1 MSNQEKFFGLAY
13 KVLLVIS
20 ILYCINM
27 YFTIRVAN
35 ITLNEMKRQL
45 SEQKQIESLMN
56 MHQMRYEDYQE

>member
-35 ITLNEMKRQL
+35 ITLKEMKKQVQQL
-45 SEQKQIESLMN
+45 EQMDYLNTMQ
-56 MHQMRYEDYQE
+56 QMRYENYGE

>member
-13 KVLLVIS
+13 KVLLVFC

-45 SEQKQIESLMN
+45 HELEQSDLLDTMRS
-56 MHQMRYEDYQE
+56 MRYENYEE

>member
-13 KVLLVIS
+13 KVLLVFC

-35 ITLNEMKRQL
+35 ITLKEMKRQM
-45 SEQKQIESLMN
+45 QQIEQMDYLNTMQ
-56 MHQMRYEDYQE
+56 QMRYED

>member
-35 ITLNEMKRQL
+35 ITLNEIKKQL
-45 SEQKQIESLMN
+45 NEQKQVDLLDTMRS
-56 MHQMRYEDYQE
+56 MRYEN